1 MGVAVMT
8 SLLDLQFNT
17 LRTSNLLM
25 ANNITTVEQLKGMTE
40 DQLLSIRGIS
50 YATISDI
57 EQALKRHE

>member
-25 ANNITTVEQLKGMTE
+25 ANNITTIEQLREMTE
-40 DQLLSIRGIS
+40 DELLSIRGIS

-57 EQALKRHE
+57 EQALKRYE

>member
-1 MGVAVMT
+1 MT

-25 ANNITTVEQLKGMTE
+25 ANNITTIEQLREMTE
-40 DQLLSIRGIS
+40 DELLSIRGIS

-57 EQALKRHE
+57 EQALKRYE

>member
-1 MGVAVMT
+1 MGVVVMT

-17 LRTSNLLM
+17 LRTPNLLM